1 MWKIKILAL
10 IFLFGASCFYYSQSK
25 KNTPSRFK
33 YVKIGNMEGK
43 IDATDFKFLGSET
56 KYMQLLQEFEKSFS
70 KINKGYPNYYRDY
83 RFIEYTSPKYL
94 KVSLIP
100 KQIVSN
106 EDKKKLYLWNIPLD
120 TKVLEV
126 YYNIKTKKIDDI
138 LETTPGTIE

>member
-1 MWKIKILAL
+1 MENKNIDTIL
-10 IFLFGASCFYYSQSK
+10 FLFTSCFTYSQSK
-25 KNTPSRFK
+25 KYSPDFK

-43 IDATDFKFLGSET
+43 INATDFKFWVAKQ
-56 KYMQLLQEFEKSFS
+56 KYMQLLQEFEKNFS

-106 EDKKKLYLWNIPLD
+106 EDKKKLLFPEYSF
-120 TKVLEV
+120 
-126 YYNIKTKKIDDI
+126 
-138 LETTPGTIE
+138 